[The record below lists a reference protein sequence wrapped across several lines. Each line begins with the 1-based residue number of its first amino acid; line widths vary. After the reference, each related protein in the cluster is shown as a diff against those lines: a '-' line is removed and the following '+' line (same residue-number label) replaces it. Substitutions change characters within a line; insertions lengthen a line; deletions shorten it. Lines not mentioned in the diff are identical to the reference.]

1 MKLFICLLC
10 IPFITQ
16 PEFAQS
22 IVIDPG
28 ASIEVDAG
36 ADICAG
42 VNGNITGNL
51 FGQGTQC
58 GQNMNT
64 TFQLS
69 VSVSDGWNMVSVPG
83 IDPDGQGVNN
93 WWANHTGTVYK
104 YVPGSGY
111 SGITTTTPG
120 EGYWMKN
127 SGAQTYNTG
136 DEWPAG
142 GIQIVPHDPL
152 NASQGWNL
160 IGGYENSVS
169 TSGLSTVPPGLISG
183 PVYKYSGGYQ
193 VASSLDPGYG
203 YWIKLTGSGQIIL
216 SAQLEKSYAAS
227 KDYFPKEW
235 GKISLSDAAGN
246 SYILYIVEGKADL
259 AQYELP
265 PPPPAGMFDIRFA
278 SGKIAE
284 DLKKESQVIEMSG
297 ITFPVTLSIQ
307 NASLQI
313 RDESGKIINAVANNG
328 DKLTINNP
336 VINKIIVNEETIPEK
351 YSLEQNYP
359 NPFNPVTRIK
369 YSIPEDN
376 FVKLKIYNAL
386 GQEVTTLVNEDKQ
399 AALMK

>member
-1 MKLFICLLC
+1 MKILFCLSL
-10 IPFITQ
+10 IFFITQ
-16 PEFAQS
+16 VASAQS

-58 GQNMNT
+58 GQSMIT

-69 VSVSDGWNMVSVPG
+69 VSVNDGWNMVSVPG
-83 IDPDGQGVNN
+83 INPDGQGVNN
-93 WWANHTGTVYK
+93 WWVNHTGTVYK

-227 KDYFPKEW
+227 KDYFPNEW
-235 GKISLSDAAGN
+235 GKISITDAEGK
-246 SYILYIVEGKADL
+246 SYILYTVEGKAEL
-259 AQYELP
+259 SQYELP
-265 PPPPAGMFDIRFA
+265 PQPPAGMFDIRFA
-278 SGKIAE
+278 TGKIAE
-284 DLKKESQVIEMSG
+284 DLKNESQVIEMSG
-297 ITFPVTLSIQ
+297 IT
-307 NASLQI
+307 
-313 RDESGKIINAVANNG
+313 
-328 DKLTINNP
+328 
-336 VINKIIVNEETIPEK
+336 
-351 YSLEQNYP
+351 YP
-359 NPFNPVTRIK
+359 YYIK
-369 YSIPEDN
+369 RTEY
-376 FVKLKIYNAL
+376 
-386 GQEVTTLVNEDKQ
+386 
-399 AALMK
+399 